1 MNINIDGY
9 NINYKI
15 TGPAAGTVAA
25 GADGASVVEG
35 KTDAVVDGRMGKTD
49 GVKTAVILQGW
60 GTGCDL
66 YDFAA
71 GCINDGYRVVQF
83 DFPGFGESDE
93 PSEPWRP
100 ADYARFFCKF
110 MEALGI
116 DEAALIGHS
125 YGGRVIIKLA
135 SGAFAAGAGASE
147 AGSESAKASE
157 AEAES
162 APAMGAEA
170 ESEAGLPFRISK
182 IVLVDSAG
190 IMPER
195 SAAQKRK
202 VKRYKIMRNFL
213 TSKPV
218 HAMFPEVIDYWMSQQ
233 GSDDYRNS
241 SPVMKKCLVMAVNED
256 QREELPRIQQDT
268 LLVWG
273 DLDDATPI
281 GDAKIMEEL
290 IPNAGLVVLEGT
302 GHYSFLEKPAQ
313 FRGIIRSYL
322 GVDAEAERLAAAMEA
337 GDDKA
342 DSAVAGKLDE
352 NGGEA

>member
-1 MNINIDGY
+1 MNLTIDGY

-15 TGPAAGTVAA
+15 TGPDNAA
-25 GADGASVVEG
+25 
-35 KTDAVVDGRMGKTD
+35 
-49 GVKTAVILQGW
+49 KTAVILQGW
-60 GTGCDL
+60 GTGMDL

-71 GCINDGYRVVQF
+71 GCISDGYRVVQF

-93 PSEPWRP
+93 PREPWRP
-100 ADYARFFCKF
+100 ADYADFFCAF
-110 MEALGI
+110 MQELGI
-116 DEAALIGHS
+116 CEAVLIGHS

-135 SGAFAAGAGASE
+135 ERAHDATENGGD
-147 AGSESAKASE
+147 
-157 AEAES
+157 
-162 APAMGAEA
+162 P
-170 ESEAGLPFRISK
+170 LPFDISK
-182 IVLVDSAG
+182 IVLIDSAG

-195 SAAQKRK
+195 SAAQKRR

-241 SPVMKKCLVMAVNED
+241 SPMMKKCLVMAVNED
-256 QREELPRIQQDT
+256 QREALPKIKQDT
-268 LLVWG
+268 LLIWG

-281 GDAKIMEEL
+281 GDAKTMEEK

-322 GVDAEAERLAAAMEA
+322 GADAEAAKYAASSGETDQSGA
-337 GDDKA
+337 G
-342 DSAVAGKLDE
+342 SE
-352 NGGEA
+352 NGGEL

>member
-1 MNINIDGY
+1 MLVMNINIDGY

-15 TGPAAGTVAA
+15 TGPAEA
-25 GADGASVVEG
+25 
-35 KTDAVVDGRMGKTD
+35 
-49 GVKTAVILQGW
+49 VKTAVILQGW

-116 DEAALIGHS
+116 GEAALIGHS

-135 SGAFAAGAGASE
+135 SGAFGAGT
-147 AGSESAKASE
+147 GASE

-162 APAMGAEA
+162 APAFGAGAE
-170 ESEAGLPFRISK
+170 LPFKISK

-241 SPVMKKCLVMAVNED
+241 SPMMKKCLVMAVNED

-322 GVDAEAERLAAAMEA
+322 GVDAEAERLAAAQ
-337 GDDKA
+337 
-342 DSAVAGKLDE
+342 E

>member
-1 MNINIDGY
+1 MNITIDGY

-15 TGPAAGTVAA
+15 TGPE
-25 GADGASVVEG
+25 GAS
-35 KTDAVVDGRMGKTD
+35 
-49 GVKTAVILQGW
+49 KTAVILQGW
-60 GTGCDL
+60 GTGMDL

-100 ADYARFFCKF
+100 ADYADFFCRF
-110 MEALGI
+110 MEALDI
-116 DEAALIGHS
+116 HETVLIGHS

-135 SGAFAAGAGASE
+135 GRND
-147 AGSESAKASE
+147 
-157 AEAES
+157 
-162 APAMGAEA
+162 
-170 ESEAGLPFRISK
+170 LPFTISRI
-182 IVLVDSAG
+182 ILIDSAG

-195 SAAQKRK
+195 SAAQKRR

-241 SPVMKKCLVMAVNED
+241 SPMMKKCLVMAVNED
-256 QREELPRIQQDT
+256 QKAELPQIQQDT
-268 LLVWG
+268 LLIWG

-281 GDAKIMEEL
+281 GDAKIMEEM
-290 IPNAGLVVLEGT
+290 IPEAALVVLEGT
-302 GHYSFLEKPAQ
+302 GHYSFLRNRSSSEASSDTISVWMHQRIQKTEVKNNDRTH
-313 FRGIIRSYL
+313 FRNDNKNTHHSGTRCTGLLADDEIQHAY
-322 GVDAEAERLAAAMEA
+322 VPAERIHERRAEGM
-337 GDDKA
+337 
-342 DSAVAGKLDE
+342 DS
-352 NGGEA
+352 